1 MIGSPLAASSEAPG
15 RGYHWGMA
23 TFHPTLPRGARVR
36 TAVRGSLEEVL
47 VGPARD
53 DHGRTNVFG
62 GLRATMAMTGYR
74 SLKELQKAELIV
86 NPQGGRR

>member
-1 MIGSPLAASSEAPG
+1 V
-15 RGYHWGMA
+15 RA
-23 TFHPTLPRGARVR
+23 TALGTL
-36 TAVRGSLEEVL
+36 EDVL

-53 DHGRTNVFG
+53 DHGCTNVFG